1 MIWRISVTMIG
12 YISLCV
18 WTLFL
23 IAGILRN
30 YSHYSIADWV
40 AMLFIWLVPCF
51 LVYKYKTRKKKDTR
65 FKQPYLPL
73 KICGVITFGV
83 ICVVGITQRDVPEGE
98 NNFYAGIFCGFIAI
112 ALLFSIFKTKKKIQT
127 EIAIQDERRQ
137 QLLNAIENSS
147 ITALSNPS
155 IMLKKDEIAFFEQ
168 SATLL
173 ITQNKAVGSTGR
185 SSGVSVRVAKG
196 VYLRSGGSGSQ
207 KIYRDVTTRFTGL
220 LSITNQRISFMQAQK
235 AFEIPLEKL
244 TNISANHNILLLQQS
259 NKSYKL
265 EFHNADIVEQFI
277 RKLCSDK

>member
-1 MIWRISVTMIG
+1 MIG

-51 LVYKYKTRKKKDTR
+51 LVYKYKTRKKKDAR

-73 KICGVITFGV
+73 KICGVTTFGV
-83 ICVVGITQRDVPEGE
+83 ICVAGITQHDAIESQ
-98 NNFYAGIFCGFIAI
+98 NDFYASIFCGFIAI

-127 EIAIQDERRQ
+127 EITIQDERRQ
-137 QLLNAIENSS
+137 QLLNAIENFS
-147 ITALSNPS
+147 ITPLSNPN
-155 IMLKKDEIAFFEQ
+155 IMLKKDEVAFFEQ
-168 SATLL
+168 STTLL
-173 ITQNKAVGSTGR
+173 VTQNKAVGSTGR
-185 SSGVSVRVAKG
+185 SSGLSVRVAKG
-196 VYLRSGGSGSQ
+196 IYLRSGGSGSQ
-207 KIYRDVTTRFTGL
+207 KIYRDVTTRFTGS

-244 TNISANHNILLLQQS
+244 TNTSASRNILFLQHG
-259 NKSYKL
+259 NKSYTL
-265 EFHNADIVEQFI
+265 ELQDADIVEQFI
-277 RKLCSDK
+277 RKLCSEK

>member
-1 MIWRISVTMIG
+1 MLW

-23 IAGILRN
+23 IAGISRN
-30 YSHYSIADWV
+30 YSHYSMADWIV
-40 AMLFIWLVPCF
+40 MLFIWLVPCF

-73 KICGVITFGV
+73 KICGIVIFA
-83 ICVVGITQRDVPEGE
+83 ILCIIGITQRDVPEGE
-98 NNFYAGIFCGFIAI
+98 NNFYVGILCGFIAI
-112 ALLFSIFKTKKKIQT
+112 ALLFSVFKTNKKIQT
-127 EIAIQDERRQ
+127 EIAVQDERRQ
-137 QLLNAIENSS
+137 QLLNAVENHA

-155 IMLKKDEIAFFEQ
+155 IMLKKDEVAFFEQ
-168 SATLL
+168 SASLL
-173 ITQNKAVGSTGR
+173 VTQNKAVGSTGR
-185 SSGVSVRVAKG
+185 SSGISVRVAKG

-244 TNISANHNILLLQQS
+244 TNISANHNILILQQS